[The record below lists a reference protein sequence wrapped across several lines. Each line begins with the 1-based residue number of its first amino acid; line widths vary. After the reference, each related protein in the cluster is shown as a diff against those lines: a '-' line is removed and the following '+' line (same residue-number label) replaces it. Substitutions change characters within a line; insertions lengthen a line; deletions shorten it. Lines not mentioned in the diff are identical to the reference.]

1 VNDVKEI
8 CELTLDVPKP
18 PLRDPADALA
28 IARRSAR
35 QRDRLAVA
43 AAGVAVVAAASAAA
57 VIAPAV
63 TASDPGGTPAPPVAA
78 TGRMAVAPPAAPA
91 VPSREAAHAHGRH
104 IAQIL
109 IDAVPAGYTAVPEY
123 SFADG
128 DPTATWLRQS
138 PPEYYGSMTSIVISV
153 GGHEGLLQAFILR
166 DGLAAPTGDLCSTAL
181 AARIDPIFGAGTNC
195 RVVMVDG
202 VPIRV
207 TERSD
212 PDVGAMTIAVRML
225 QGGLLGVTS
234 SQGQWAF
241 DSNSELPPDAAGTP
255 GPVTPA
261 PPRLD
266 LSVFAGLQLAEV
278 AGNPAMLP

>member
-1 VNDVKEI
+1 MNDVKEI

-35 QRDRLAVA
+35 RRDRLAVA

-63 TASDPGGTPAPPVAA
+63 TASDADRTPAPPVAA
-78 TGRMAVAPPAAPA
+78 TSPIAAAPA
-91 VPSREAAHAHGRH
+91 VPSQEAGHAHGRH

-123 SFADG
+123 SFTDG

-138 PPEYYGSMTSIVISV
+138 PPESYVSITSIVVSA

-166 DGLAAPTGDLCSTAL
+166 DGVAAPAGDLCSNAL
-181 AARIDPIFGAGTNC
+181 AARIDPIFGAGTDC

-207 TERSD
+207 TQRID
-212 PDVGAMTIAVRML
+212 PDVGAMTIAVRIL
-225 QGGLLGVTS
+225 QGGLLAVTS
-234 SQGQWAF
+234 SQGRWAF
-241 DSNSELPPDAAGTP
+241 DPNSELRPDAAGTP

-266 LSVFAGLQLAEV
+266 RSVVTGPQLAEI